1 MPVRRFNYPA
11 LRRLSKQLLLGP
23 QAVRLRQLE
32 HAEAL
37 LHRIHQGE
45 RYSFEHVYEGITTYR
60 DGEGP
65 ARLMDGRELYADIM
79 HLCDALSE
87 SLKLRAQ
94 DLQERAY
101 TMEDLVEMFNVS
113 LRTISRWSRMGLVQ
127 RKLIFPDGRRRIAF
141 LQRHVDAFLPRL
153 GRCSDRTDLL
163 RPIADEERLRME
175 TRANELVADRSLSFG
190 DIARRVAGDFKRSPQ
205 TARYVLVRH
214 CASHDG
220 PLRDRLSAGQL
231 DDREK
236 EKIYQLIES
245 GKGFDDV
252 AGTYS
257 CSRASVQRA
266 YFRVAARHIMEEPI
280 SYVHNEMFENPKADK
295 IILDVPMPPGKKARA
310 RRKAPPAGSEYF
322 VAMTA
327 DPQGQEPL
335 LTKEQE
341 QDLFRRYNYLKYKV
355 SELRKGLVPSR
366 AKAGLVRRIRDLWSR
381 AVAIKQRLI
390 RANLGLVISIARRH
404 LGPRNNLGKLISD
417 GNYSLMLAI
426 EKFDFG
432 RGFRFSTY
440 ASWAIMKNY
449 AKSIPEE
456 SYQLENFVTGTQELM
471 EGTGQARHLGMTK
484 EERLP
489 HLRDE
494 MRRFV
499 NKLSDR
505 ERRILVN
512 RFGLFDATPPRT
524 LEQVGNIFD
533 LSKERI
539 RQIEDRALAKLRKI
553 MDKEKLEAL
562 LEE

>member
-1 MPVRRFNYPA
+1 MPARSFNYPA
-11 LRRLSKQLLLGP
+11 LRRLSRQLLIGP
-23 QAVRLRQLE
+23 QDVRLRQLE
-32 HAEAL
+32 RAEAL
-37 LHRIHQGE
+37 LHNVHRGE

-65 ARLMDGRELYADIM
+65 ARLMEGQKLYADIM

-87 SLKLRAQ
+87 SLKLQAQ
-94 DLQERAY
+94 DVPERVY

-127 RKLIFPDGRRRIAF
+127 RKLLFPDGRRRIAF
-141 LQRHVDAFLPRL
+141 LQKHVDAFLPRL
-153 GRCSDRTDLL
+153 GRRSDKADLL
-163 RPIADEERLRME
+163 RPIADEERVRME
-175 TRANELVADRSLSFG
+175 ERANELVFDPSLGFG
-190 DIARRVAGDFKRSPQ
+190 DIVRRVAGEFERSPQ
-205 TARYVLVRH
+205 TVRYVLVRH
-214 CASHDG
+214 CASCEG
-220 PLRDRLSAGQL
+220 PLRERLSAGQL
-231 DDREK
+231 DKREK
-236 EKIYQLIES
+236 EEIYQLIES
-245 GKGFDDV
+245 GKGFDEV
-252 AGTYS
+252 AGRYT
-257 CSRASVQRA
+257 CGRAAVQRA
-266 YFRVAARHIMEEPI
+266 YYQVAARHILDEPI
-280 SYVHNEMFENPKADK
+280 AYVSNEMFENPKADK
-295 IILDVPMPPGKKARA
+295 IILDAAMPHGKKPKA
-310 RRKAPPAGSEYF
+310 RKAPPAGTEYF

-335 LTKEQE
+335 LTREQE

-355 SELRKGLVPSR
+355 CELRKGLVPSR
-366 AKAGLVRRIRDLWSR
+366 AKAGLVRRIGDLWGQ
-381 AVAIKQRLI
+381 AIAIKQRLI

-404 LGPRNNLGKLISD
+404 LGPRNDLGKLISD

-471 EGTGQARHLGMTK
+471 EGTGEARNLGMTR

-489 HLRDE
+489 HLRE
-494 MRRFV
+494 ELRRFV

-539 RQIEDRALAKLRKI
+539 RQIEERALAKLRKI
-553 MDKEKLEAL
+553 MEREKLEAL

>member
-1 MPVRRFNYPA
+1 M
-11 LRRLSKQLLLGP
+11 
-23 QAVRLRQLE
+23 
-32 HAEAL
+32 
-37 LHRIHQGE
+37 
-45 RYSFEHVYEGITTYR
+45 
-60 DGEGP
+60 
-65 ARLMDGRELYADIM
+65 
-79 HLCDALSE
+79 
-87 SLKLRAQ
+87 
-94 DLQERAY
+94 
-101 TMEDLVEMFNVS
+101 
-113 LRTISRWSRMGLVQ
+113 
-127 RKLIFPDGRRRIAF
+127 
-141 LQRHVDAFLPRL
+141 
-153 GRCSDRTDLL
+153 
-163 RPIADEERLRME
+163 
-175 TRANELVADRSLSFG
+175 
-190 DIARRVAGDFKRSPQ
+190 
-205 TARYVLVRH
+205 
-214 CASHDG
+214 
-220 PLRDRLSAGQL
+220 
-231 DDREK
+231 
-236 EKIYQLIES
+236 
-245 GKGFDDV
+245 
-252 AGTYS
+252 YS
-257 CSRASVQRA
+257 CRRAAVQRA
-266 YFRVAARHIMEEPI
+266 YYRVAARNILDEPI
-280 SYVHNEMFENPKADK
+280 SYVFNEMFENPKADK
-295 IILDVPMPPGKKARA
+295 IILDAPMPPGKKPRA
-310 RRKAPPAGSEYF
+310 RKAPPAGTEYF

-366 AKAGLVRRIRDLWSR
+366 AKAGLVRRIREHWGQ

-404 LGPRNNLGKLISD
+404 LGPRNDLGKLISD

-471 EGTGQARHLGMTK
+471 EGTGEARNLGMTK

-489 HLRDE
+489 RLREDL
-494 MRRFV
+494 RGFV

-539 RQIEDRALAKLRKI
+539 RQIEERALAKLRKI
-553 MDKEKLEAL
+553 MDREKLQAL

>member
-1 MPVRRFNYPA
+1 MPVRSFNYPS
-11 LRRLSKQLLLGP
+11 LRRLSKQLLVGP
-23 QAVRLRQLE
+23 QDVRLRQLE
-32 HAEAL
+32 RAEAL
-37 LHRIHQGE
+37 LYNVHRGE
-45 RYSFEHVYEGITTYR
+45 RYSFEYVYEGITTYR
-60 DGEGP
+60 DGDGP
-65 ARLMDGRELYADIM
+65 ARLMDGQTLYADIM
-79 HLCDALSE
+79 HMCDALSD
-87 SLKLRAQ
+87 SLRLRA
-94 DLQERAY
+94 DDVQERVY
-101 TMEDLVEMFNVS
+101 TMEDLVELFNVS

-127 RKLIFPDGRRRIAF
+127 RKLVFPDGRRRIAF
-141 LQRHVDAFLPRL
+141 LQKHLDAFLPRL
-153 GRCSDRTDLL
+153 GRRSDKTDAL
-163 RPIADEERLRME
+163 RPIADEERALME
-175 TRANELVADRSLSFG
+175 QRANELVADPSLSFG
-190 DIARRVAGDFKRSPQ
+190 DIVRRVAGEFRRSPQ
-205 TARYVLVRH
+205 TARYVLVRR
-214 CASHDG
+214 CASSEG
-220 PLRDRLSAGQL
+220 PLRDRFSAGQL

-245 GKGFDDV
+245 GKSFDEV
-252 AGTYS
+252 AGLYS
-257 CSRASVQRA
+257 CRRAAVQRA
-266 YFRVAARHIMEEPI
+266 YYRVAARNILDEPI
-280 SYVHNEMFENPKADK
+280 SCVFNEMFENPKADR
-295 IILDVPMPPGKKARA
+295 IILNAPMPPGKKPRA
-310 RRKAPPAGSEYF
+310 RKAPPAGTEYF
-322 VAMTA
+322 VAVTA

-355 SELRKGLVPSR
+355 CELRKGLVPSR
-366 AKAGLVRRIRDLWSR
+366 AKAGLVRRIGDLWGQ
-381 AVAIKQRLI
+381 AIAIKQRLI

-404 LGPRNNLGKLISD
+404 LGPRNDLGKLISD

-471 EGTGQARHLGMTK
+471 EGTGQARNLGITK

-489 HLRDE
+489 RLREE

-524 LEQVGNIFD
+524 LEQVGDIFD

-539 RQIEDRALAKLRKI
+539 RQIEERALGKLRKI
-553 MDKEKLEAL
+553 MEKERLEAL